1 MTNLRYDELDPCD
14 MTNSARMTNWL
25 WTERHGR
32 RPRRRGTYSAHPEF
46 MWNAQAH
53 PSSPSRPT
61 TTTPIKTSD
70 MPPKSRKSTPAQLEA
85 AARYRER
92 HRKNVKDNPN
102 KLEEYQARARRAD
115 ARYRERH
122 GERVYC
128 RQADKR
134 ATCDLRSTKRV
145 RGGRMPV
152 IVSVMGSGAFVKK
165 YGAEVWLKRNRK
177 SMQRE
182 REDEERPQ
190 GDEGYGGEEG
200 DEEGEEGST
209 GEDSG

>member
-1 MTNLRYDELDPCD
+1 
-14 MTNSARMTNWL
+14 
-25 WTERHGR
+25 
-32 RPRRRGTYSAHPEF
+32 
-46 MWNAQAH
+46 
-53 PSSPSRPT
+53 
-61 TTTPIKTSD
+61 

-92 HRKNVKDNPN
+92 NKSQLQAKARDRMALHRKNVKDNPN

-152 IVSVMGSGAFVKK
+152 IVSVMGSGSIVDKRTNK

>member
-1 MTNLRYDELDPCD
+1 
-14 MTNSARMTNWL
+14 
-25 WTERHGR
+25 
-32 RPRRRGTYSAHPEF
+32 
-46 MWNAQAH
+46 
-53 PSSPSRPT
+53 
-61 TTTPIKTSD
+61 

-92 HRKNVKDNPN
+92 NKSQLQAKARDRMALHRKNVKDNPN

-134 ATCDLRSTKRV
+134 AT
-145 RGGRMPV
+145 
-152 IVSVMGSGAFVKK
+152 AFVKK